1 MAGCCPPGAFDG
13 VFSEKTA
20 RKDLRRYRRRG
31 LKRDARGALGFLRS
45 RGIEGASVLEVGG
58 GVGALQ
64 LELLQAGAARTVDVE
79 LSHNYEGAAAELLA
93 GSGFEDRVERR
104 LGDIVEDA
112 PEPADAVAMIRV
124 VCCYPDPERLVGA
137 AAERA
142 RRLLVLTYPSDGV
155 LARAVVAAGN
165 LALRLT
171 GSQFRSFAH
180 PHERIHAAAER
191 HGLRLV
197 HRERGAIWHVA
208 GFERV
213 GGPEQPGTMK
223 T

>member
-1 MAGCCPPGAFDG
+1 MAGCCSPGAYDD

-31 LKRDARGALGFLRS
+31 LKRDARRALRFLRS
-45 RGIEGASVLEVGG
+45 RGIEGATVLEVGG

-64 LELLQAGAARTVDVE
+64 LELLQAGAARAVDVE
-79 LSHNYEGAAAELLA
+79 LSRGYEAAAAELLA

-104 LGDIVEDA
+104 IGDVVEEP
-112 PEPADAVAMIRV
+112 PEPEDAVAMIRV

-137 AAERA
+137 AAERT
-142 RRLLVLTYPSDGV
+142 RRLLVLTYPPDDAI
-155 LARAVVAAGN
+155 ARAVIAAMN
-165 LALRLT
+165 LVHRLIGT
-171 GSQFRSFAH
+171 EFRAFAH

-191 HGLRLV
+191 RGLRLV

-208 GFERV
+208 GFERA
-213 GGPEQPGTMK
+213 GAAEQPGTMK